1 MKVRS
6 ALPITLTPAQ
16 RGHIV
21 QRVIVDGWSSAEA
34 GSAIGVPERLVDRWV
49 ADYRRHGMASLRH
62 VPHKTIVAEIFQL
75 RRGRPTRLW
84 RAIASGLRRLFVP
97 ERPASPSR
105 LVGSRD
111 DRRGGS

>member
-49 ADYRRHGMASLRH
+49 ADYRRNGMASLH
-62 VPHKTIVAEIFQL
+62 QLPHKTIVAEIFQL
-75 RRGRPTRLW
+75 RRGRSPRLW
-84 RAIASGLRRLFVP
+84 RAIASSLRRLFVP
-97 ERPASPSR
+97 ERAASPSR
-105 LVGSRD
+105 LARSRD